1 MIGINN
7 DNDKGTI
14 MKKLMMLVLG
24 LVVFGAVRAKD
35 DARES
40 LNALMAA
47 HDKQVASAKE
57 HIKSEE
63 GKIYPRLSEEARTLD
78 EIQSK
83 LDFVKNLEDASQADD
98 LELRNYEVNQFDRG
112 EHRYILG
119 FRRHNIFE
127 AKFHQLCAEEA
138 KLQREELQKMI
149 AAYKQKYGK

>member
-63 GKIYPRLSEEARTLD
+63 GKIYPQLSEGARTLD
-78 EIQSK
+78 NIKSK
-83 LDFVKNLEDASQADD
+83 LYFVERLEDAFQANNLKLTTYVDHV
-98 LELRNYEVNQFDRG
+98 EERTVLRFDRSD
-112 EHRYILG
+112 EFTMR
-119 FRRHNIFE
+119 F
-127 AKFHQLCAEEA
+127 KQLCAEEA
-138 KLQREELQKMI
+138 KLQREEAQKMI
-149 AAYKQKYGK
+149 IAYQQKNQK